1 MVSFSTRIS
10 DCDSHNTALLELFIS
25 SNLRIFSIVAF
36 LLFGHLNHVVIS
48 VPIDFFRNLKGN
60 TLFHCRAYDY
70 CCPDW
75 DSLQVYMRDVPLKD
89 VFNIDA
95 SVAVMNFVSG
105 FRLELMHISFIINIR
120 SSLIYLYGF

>member
-10 DCDSHNTALLELFIS
+10 DCNSHSTALLELFIS

-36 LLFGHLNHVVIS
+36 PLFVHLNHVVIS
-48 VPIDFFRNLKGN
+48 VPIDFSRNSKRN

-75 DSLQVYMRDVPLKD
+75 DSLQVYMRDVPMKD
-89 VFNIDA
+89 VFNIDTSA
-95 SVAVMNFVSG
+95 AVMNFVSG
-105 FRLELMHISFIINIR
+105 SRLELMYISFIINIR